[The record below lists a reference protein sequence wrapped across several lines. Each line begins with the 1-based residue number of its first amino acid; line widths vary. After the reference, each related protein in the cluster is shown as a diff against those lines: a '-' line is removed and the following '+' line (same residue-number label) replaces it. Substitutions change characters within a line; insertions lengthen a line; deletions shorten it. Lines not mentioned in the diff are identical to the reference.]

1 MTYGSHIRT
10 VKVVINTC
18 IKIVCLY
25 HIHSGATLL
34 RILRKRGCFV
44 QKKSLVRKKRMVNYS
59 TIYHDIGIPW
69 IEELEEVALV
79 SVGQVML
86 ITNFSLTFMSHSIKR
101 RANRRRKR
109 GDMHVIQQ
117 PLCSPL
123 LTYFNQNPSIH
134 LFFDIPSLIPLFCL
148 IMLTSLPLQD
158 PLFCGSL
165 FHVN

>member
-1 MTYGSHIRT
+1 MFCAPSL
-10 VKVVINTC
+10 K
-18 IKIVCLY
+18 
-25 HIHSGATLL
+25 
-34 RILRKRGCFV
+34 
-44 QKKSLVRKKRMVNYS
+44 KKSLVKKKEMVNYS
-59 TIYHDIGIPW
+59 TIYHHIGIPW

-79 SVGQVML
+79 SVGHVLL
-86 ITNFSLTFMSHSIKR
+86 ITNFSLTFMRHSIKR